1 MMAGLRLT
9 DSAIFRRTKMLLN
22 GLKATPA
29 LDFIEFPTLDAFEPF
44 GRLGQARNTPMS
56 GQCSSARAHVDL
68 PHCQLTVQRTFPRIL
83 EVNYRIDGLL
93 CGVPLLPSVNVKV
106 NGVRGN
112 ASRIMT
118 VQGDA
123 ACEIFEP
130 RANLFAMLD
139 LAPSISQRGWPAIS
153 NQSICMFD
161 VVNAEALQSFKQ
173 TIESLLTLASLQSTP
188 IQPSFLLSFEEK
200 LLSSLDE
207 AMHSN
212 IAHPWPG
219 QFEKFRLIVR
229 RMDEYLQYHQTED
242 TYLHELAQ
250 VFGVSLRTLQ
260 AATTAVRGMSA
271 YRYLRLRRLWQVR
284 QSLVSN
290 RASIKIS
297 DIARSHGFWHMSEFS
312 AAYRA
317 TFGERPSDTL
327 ARSRKSPLPRGSKK
341 LS

>member
-1 MMAGLRLT
+1 
-9 DSAIFRRTKMLLN
+9 MLLQ

-44 GRLGQARNTPMS
+44 DRLGQARNTPMS
-56 GQCSSARAHVDL
+56 GQCTSARAHVVL

-83 EVNYRIDGLL
+83 DVNYRISGLL

-106 NGVRGN
+106 NGVRGSP
-112 ASRIMT
+112 SRVMT

-123 ACEIFEP
+123 DCEIFEP
-130 RANLFAMLD
+130 QANLFAILD
-139 LAPSISQRGWPAIS
+139 LAPSLSQRGWPAIS

-161 VVNAEALQSFKQ
+161 VANAEALQSFKR
-173 TIESLLTLASLQSTP
+173 TIESLLTLASLQTTP
-188 IQPSFLLSFEEK
+188 LQPALLLSFEEK
-200 LLSSLDE
+200 LLSSLDQ

-212 IAHPWPG
+212 VARPWPG
-219 QFEKFRLIVR
+219 QFEKYRLIVR
-229 RMDEYLQYHQTED
+229 QMDEYLEYHQAED
-242 TYLHELAQ
+242 TYLEELAQ
-250 VFGVSLRTLQ
+250 ACGVSVRTLQ

-271 YRYLRLRRLWQVR
+271 YRYLRLRRLWLVR
-284 QSLVSN
+284 QSLASS

-297 DIARSHGFWHMSEFS
+297 DVARSYGFWHMSEFS

-317 TFGERPSDTL
+317 TFGESPSDTL
-327 ARSRKSPLPRGSKK
+327 ARTRKSSSREVTSQA